1 MGEERERERHCA
13 CKISIKSEAECGSK
27 IRVDCGRCIMMPRLR
42 STVLCNTR
50 MTGQVLTCVLIRDC
64 TGRAGLWAPG
74 PISVVRTRASR
85 IPGSLSYGLL
95 RLFGLFW
102 LFGLGA

>member
-1 MGEERERERHCA
+1 MRESSFGVEKRSRGGREWMDMA
-13 CKISIKSEAECGSK
+13 LVG
-27 IRVDCGRCIMMPRLR
+27 
-42 STVLCNTR
+42 T
-50 MTGQVLTCVLIRDC
+50 RDC

-85 IPGSLSYGLL
+85 IPGSLGYGLL
-95 RLFGLFW
+95 RLFGLFG